1 MSDYIVT
8 PHKKDIPS
16 SHLLSEELHRRALS
30 VEMEVKGTNYKWE
43 SIYFYDPIT
52 PETQCIVERNLH
64 SLVYKVSLTPE
75 STHES
80 QELQHALVDI
90 ILHEVGG
97 KVYEPETQKSYDL
110 KGFRNHSAQ
119 NESEFE
125 LEEPS
130 GTSYKKSSMTMP
142 PLGEILWI
150 VFAWALVGF
159 GFYVYHQVSE
169 ERKLYVLI
177 ACGLAFISAAGI
189 TFSKTKS
196 K

>member
-8 PHKKDIPS
+8 PHKKEIPS

-80 QELQHALVDI
+80 EELQHALVEI
-90 ILHEVGG
+90 LLHEVGG
-97 KVYEPETQKSYDL
+97 KVYEPENQKSSDL
-110 KGFRNHSAQ
+110 KTFQ
-119 NESEFE
+119 NRARSENSE
-125 LEEPS
+125 VEIETTSSPS
-130 GTSYKKSSMTMP
+130 KKLPMTMP
-142 PLGEILWI
+142 PVGEILWI

-159 GFYVYHQVSE
+159 GFYVYQQAPQD
-169 ERKLYVLI
+169 RKLFVLI